1 MSADRWQTVD
11 RLFIAALQLPA
22 EARAA
27 ILARECGTDE
37 QLRRDVLSL
46 LTSAE
51 SSGTFLERPAFERL
65 ARAMAADGWSLRQG
79 ERLGTYTVRDLLGAG
94 AVGEVWRATDERL
107 NRDVAIKLLL
117 PHLSS
122 DPQRA
127 RRFAEEA
134 RTAGSLN
141 HPNILSVYD
150 VGEHAGVPFIVSEY
164 VDGESLRMRLKRG
177 PLSIDVAA
185 AVALQMARGLSG
197 AHARGI
203 IHCDLKPDNV
213 FIRADG
219 GVKILDFGLARL
231 KTAPATSSDLPDVT
245 VSSLAGT
252 AGYIAPEQVL
262 GQEADVRSDLFALGV
277 TMFEMLSGVRPFR
290 GDSVVET
297 LNATLM
303 LAPADLRAARP
314 DVPAPLSRIVMRL
327 LERAP
332 ASRFQSAEELVQAI
346 EEATSGANA
355 SSQRSWAALPILIAA
370 AVVTTTLIITA
381 ALKLPTA
388 PAVGTVALG
397 PSGRPGIAVMNFVNT
412 TSTDDTA
419 WLSTGIQSMLLTGLA
434 QTPGLDIVSQQR
446 VQEALKLAGHTDLA
460 SLDRSEA
467 ADVARR
473 AGAGAVVAGTIYQS
487 RGEIRIDAQIE
498 DLASGRVLAAHSVT
512 GTDVF
517 ALADSLATRIRTG
530 IGFGDAVDLRR
541 ITDVSSTSVAAYR
554 LYTKGLDASV
564 NVRWQEA
571 VTWLEQ
577 AIAIDPTFAEAHLR
591 LASAYEGL
599 GQITARDR
607 ALGNASAHAAKLS
620 ERHRLLL
627 AVALEADPRG
637 DPSRRAQLLDQL
649 LARFPDVEEAYPV
662 AFGLYHP
669 VQGVFPN
676 LEKLLTITRTG
687 ATVLPASPQTRNM
700 YAFALT
706 EAGQLAEAIPEF
718 EEYARLAPRE
728 PNPFD
733 SLGGVYLSLG
743 APAEAIQSYSRA
755 LAIDPSFPSGSG
767 LAYALGM
774 LGRYDE
780 AIAAK
785 PSIVHV
791 NAFLVARTGRYAEA
805 ERILRSGLARAQ
817 NDGNMFIAAGIH
829 LTSAALSLER
839 KDYAAVQREVT
850 AIRGPLSGVPPGF
863 ARYWSLIADTLG
875 GLADLGLGGTSR
887 AQALADSQAR
897 TFRPSHTVE
906 RFWHWILQG
915 ELALA
920 RGDATGA
927 ARAFSAGE
935 IPGNRISVDIPG
947 AVVTRNLILRDGVAR
962 AAHARGD
969 LPAAIEI
976 YRRLLAK
983 GPNQKYVGLY
993 EPRYVL
999 RLARL
1004 LEQAGDRDAART
1016 EYSRFLDLWK
1026 HADANL
1032 PELAE
1037 ARRALAV
1044 K

>member
-1 MSADRWQTVD
+1 MSADRWQTLD
-11 RLFIAALQLPA
+11 RLFIEALQLPA

-27 ILARECGTDE
+27 LLARECGTDE
-37 QLRRDVLSL
+37 QLRREVLSL
-46 LTSAE
+46 LTAVE

-150 VGEHAGVPFIVSEY
+150 VGEHGGVPFIVSEY

-185 AVALQMARGLSG
+185 AVALQMARGLSA

-231 KTAPATSSDLPDVT
+231 KTAPATLSDLPDVT

-277 TMFEMLSGVRPFR
+277 TMFEMLSGARPFK

-314 DVPAPLSRIVMRL
+314 DVPASLSRIVMRL
-327 LERAP
+327 LEKAP
-332 ASRFQSAEELVQAI
+332 ESRFQSAEELVQAF
-346 EEATSGANA
+346 EEATTAANA
-355 SSQRSWAALPILIAA
+355 SSRRALPILIAA
-370 AVVTTTLIITA
+370 AVVTTLIVAA
-381 ALKLPTA
+381 ALMLPTA
-388 PAVGTVALG
+388 PRTISDV
-397 PSGRPGIAVMNFVNT
+397 ST
-412 TSTDDTA
+412 TS
-419 WLSTGIQSMLLTGLA
+419 I
-434 QTPGLDIVSQQR
+434 
-446 VQEALKLAGHTDLA
+446 
-460 SLDRSEA
+460 
-467 ADVARR
+467 
-473 AGAGAVVAGTIYQS
+473 
-487 RGEIRIDAQIE
+487 
-498 DLASGRVLAAHSVT
+498 
-512 GTDVF
+512 
-517 ALADSLATRIRTG
+517 
-530 IGFGDAVDLRR
+530 
-541 ITDVSSTSVAAYR
+541 AAYD
-554 LYTKGLDASV
+554 LYTRGLDASV
-564 NVRWQEA
+564 NVRWPEA

-577 AIAIDPTFAEAHLR
+577 AIAIDPAFAEAHLR

-599 GQITARDR
+599 GQIAARDR

-637 DPSRRAQLLDQL
+637 DPSRRAQLLDEL
-649 LARFPDVEEAYPV
+649 LTRFPDVEEAYPV

-669 VQGVFPN
+669 VSGVFPN
-676 LEKLLTITRTG
+676 LEKLLTIARTG
-687 ATVLPASPQTRNM
+687 ATVLPASPQTRNR

-706 EAGQLAEAIPEF
+706 EAGRLRKRSANSRSMHGSRPVSRIPSTASAASTCRWARPPKPSSRIPE
-718 EEYARLAPRE
+718 RW
-728 PNPFD
+728 
-733 SLGGVYLSLG
+733 
-743 APAEAIQSYSRA
+743 
-755 LAIDPSFPSGSG
+755 
-767 LAYALGM
+767 
-774 LGRYDE
+774 
-780 AIAAK
+780 
-785 PSIVHV
+785 PSIP
-791 NAFLVARTGRYAEA
+791 AFRQAAGSRTHSACWDGTR
-805 ERILRSGLARAQ
+805 RRLPPSRRLCMCTRSWCLARAAMRRRSASCGADWRGRRTTTTCSSRPASISRRQ
-817 NDGNMFIAAGIH
+817 YCHSSERITRRCSARSRRSATRCPPSLPDSRDTGRSSQIRWAAWRILAWVVRAGPRRLPIRR
-829 LTSAALSLER
+829 LARSGRRTRSSASGTGSC
-839 KDYAAVQREVT
+839 RESW
-850 AIRGPLSGVPPGF
+850 R
-863 ARYWSLIADTLG
+863 
-875 GLADLGLGGTSR
+875 SR
-887 AQALADSQAR
+887 AEMLA
-897 TFRPSHTVE
+897 
-906 RFWHWILQG
+906 
-915 ELALA
+915 
-920 RGDATGA
+920 GA

-935 IPGNRISVDIPG
+935 IPARRGISLDIPG
-947 AVVTRNLILRDGVAR
+947 AVVTNNLILRDGAAR

-976 YRRLLAK
+976 YRRLLAN
-983 GPNQKYVGLY
+983 GPDQK
-993 EPRYVL
+993 
-999 RLARL
+999 
-1004 LEQAGDRDAART
+1004 
-1016 EYSRFLDLWK
+1016 
-1026 HADANL
+1026 
-1032 PELAE
+1032 
-1037 ARRALAV
+1037 
-1044 K
+1044 

>member
-1 MSADRWQTVD
+1 MSADRWQTLD
-11 RLFIAALQLPA
+11 RLFIEALQLPTD
-22 EARAA
+22 ARAA
-27 ILARECGTDE
+27 LLARECGTDE

-46 LTSAE
+46 LTAAE
-51 SSGTFLERPAFERL
+51 SSEEFLTRPAFERL
-65 ARAMAADGWSLRQG
+65 ARAMAADGWSLRPG
-79 ERLGTYTVRDLLGAG
+79 ERLGAYTVRELLGAG
-94 AVGEVWRATDERL
+94 AVGEVWRAADERL

-141 HPNILSVYD
+141 HPNILSVHD
-150 VGEHAGVPFIVSEY
+150 VAEHGGVPFIVSEY

-177 PLSIDVAA
+177 PLSIDGAA
-185 AVALQMARGLSG
+185 AVALQIARGLAA

-231 KTAPATSSDLPDVT
+231 KTASATSADSPDVT

-252 AGYIAPEQVL
+252 AGYIAPELVL
-262 GQEADVRSDLFALGV
+262 GHEADARSDLFALGV
-277 TMFEMLSGVRPFR
+277 TMFEMLSGERPFK
-290 GDSVVET
+290 GDSVVERLNTT
-297 LNATLM
+297 LTFE
-303 LAPADLRAARP
+303 PPDLRVARP
-314 DVPAPLSRIVMRL
+314 DVPASLSRIVMQL
-327 LERAP
+327 LEKAP
-332 ASRFQSAEELVQAI
+332 ESRFQSAEELVQAF
-346 EEATSGANA
+346 EEARTAADA
-355 SSQRSWAALPILIAA
+355 SSRRSRAAWPILITA
-370 AVVTTTLIITA
+370 AVVTTLTVA
-381 ALKLPTA
+381 AAFMLPAA
-388 PAVGTVALG
+388 PPVGTVAPG
-397 PSGRPGIAVMNFVNT
+397 PSGRPAVAVMNFVNT
-412 TSTDDTA
+412 AGTEDAA

-434 QTPGLDIVSQQR
+434 QTPGLDIVSPQR
-446 VQEALKLAGHTDLA
+446 VHEALKLAGHTDLA

-473 AGAGAVVAGTIYQS
+473 AGAGAVVAGTIYRS

-512 GTDVF
+512 GTDIF

-530 IGFGDAVDLRR
+530 IGFGEAVELR
-541 ITDVSSTSVAAYR
+541 ITDVSSTSIAAYR
-554 LYTKGLDASV
+554 SYVMGLDASV
-564 NVRWQEA
+564 NVRWPEA
-571 VTWLEQ
+571 VTRLEQ

-599 GQITARDR
+599 GQIAARDR

-637 DPSRRAQLLDQL
+637 DPSRRAQLLDEL
-649 LARFPDVEEAYPV
+649 LTRFPDVEEAYPV

-669 VQGVFPN
+669 VSGVFPN
-676 LEKLLTITRTG
+676 LEKLLTITRTR
-687 ATVLPASPQTRNM
+687 ATVLPASPQARNM
-700 YAFALT
+700 YGYALT
-706 EAGQLAEAIPEF
+706 EAGRLAEAIREF

-743 APAEAIQSYSRA
+743 APAEAVQSYSRA
-755 LAIDPSFPSGSG
+755 LAIDPGFPSGSG
-767 LAYALGM
+767 LAYTLGM
-774 LGRYDE
+774 LGRYEE

-785 PSIVHV
+785 PSIAYV
-791 NAFLVARTGRYAEA
+791 NAFVVSRTGRHAEA

-817 NDGNMFIAAGIH
+817 NDNNMFIAAGIH
-829 LTSAALSLER
+829 LTSAVLSLER
-839 KDYAAVQREVT
+839 KDYAAVQREV
-850 AIRGPLSGVPPGF
+850 AASRDPLSAVPPGF
-863 ARYWSLIADTLG
+863 ARHWSLIADTLA
-875 GLADLGLGGTSR
+875 GLADLGLGRTDR
-887 AQALADSQAR
+887 AEALAATQAR
-897 TFRPSHTVE
+897 TFRPSHPVD

-915 ELALA
+915 ELALV
-920 RGDATGA
+920 RGDPAGA
-927 ARAFSAGE
+927 AMAFSASELSKRRGL
-935 IPGNRISVDIPG
+935 SLDIPG
-947 AVVTRNLILRDGVAR
+947 AVVTNNLILRDGAAR

-969 LPAAIEI
+969 LAAAIEI
-976 YRRLLAK
+976 YRRLIAN
-983 GPNQKYVGLY
+983 GPDQKWVALY
-993 EPRYVL
+993 EPRYL
-999 RLARL
+999 LQLARL
-1004 LEQAGDRDAART
+1004 LEQAGDRAAART
-1016 EYSRFLDLWK
+1016 EYSRFLELWK
-1026 HADANL
+1026 HADDNL

-1037 ARRALAV
+1037 ARRALAG

>member
-1 MSADRWQTVD
+1 MSADRWQTQD
-11 RLFIAALQLPA
+11 RLFIEALQLPA

-27 ILARECGTDE
+27 LLARECGTDE
-37 QLRRDVLSL
+37 QLRREVLSL
-46 LTSAE
+46 LTAVE

-150 VGEHAGVPFIVSEY
+150 VGEHGGVPFIVSEY

-177 PLSIDVAA
+177 PLSIETAA
-185 AVALQMARGLSG
+185 AVALQIARGLSA

-203 IHCDLKPDNV
+203 VHCDLKPDNV
-213 FIRADG
+213 FLRADG

-231 KTAPATSSDLPDVT
+231 KTAPSDTSSELADVT
-245 VSSLAGT
+245 FSSLAGT

-262 GQEADVRSDLFALGV
+262 GREADARSDLFALGV
-277 TMFEMLSGVRPFR
+277 TMFEMLSGARPFK

-303 LAPADLRAARP
+303 LAPADLRAARA

-327 LERAP
+327 LEKTP
-332 ASRFQSAEELVQAI
+332 DSRFQSAEELVQAF
-346 EEATSGANA
+346 EEATTAANA
-355 SSQRSWAALPILIAA
+355 PAQRSWAALPILMAA
-370 AVVTTTLIITA
+370 AVVTTLFVTA
-381 ALKLPTA
+381 ALMLRTA
-388 PAVGTVALG
+388 SAVGTVAPG

-412 TSTDDTA
+412 TGMEDTA
-419 WLSTGIQSMLLTGLA
+419 WLSTGIQSMLITGLA
-434 QTPGLDIVSQQR
+434 QTPGLDIVSPQR
-446 VQEALKLAGHTDLA
+446 VHEALKLAGHTDLA

-498 DLASGRVLAAHSVT
+498 DLGSGRVLAAHSVT

-530 IGFGDAVDLRR
+530 IGLGDAVELRR
-541 ITDVSSTSVAAYR
+541 ITDVSSTSIAAYR
-554 LYTKGLDASV
+554 LYVKGLDASV

-599 GQITARDR
+599 GQIGARDR

-637 DPSRRAQLLDQL
+637 DPSRRAQLLDEL
-649 LARFPDVEEAYPV
+649 LTRFPDVEEAYPV

-669 VQGVFPN
+669 VSGVFPN
-676 LEKLLTITRTG
+676 LEKLLTIARTG
-687 ATVLPASPQTRNM
+687 ATVLPVSPQARNM

-706 EAGQLAEAIPEF
+706 EAGRLTEAIREF

-733 SLGGVYLSLG
+733 SIGGVYLSLG
-743 APAEAIQSYSRA
+743 RARRSHPVVLPSAGHRSRLSVRQRARVRTRHAGALRGGDCRQAVDCACERVPGGAHGPLYGGGAHPAERFGAGAERRQHVHRGRH
-755 LAIDPSFPSGSG
+755 PSHVG
-767 LAYALGM
+767 
-774 LGRYDE
+774 
-780 AIAAK
+780 
-785 PSIVHV
+785 SIVTR
-791 NAFLVARTGRYAEA
+791 AKG
-805 ERILRSGLARAQ
+805 LRG
-817 NDGNMFIAAGIH
+817 
-829 LTSAALSLER
+829 
-839 KDYAAVQREVT
+839 
-850 AIRGPLSGVPPGF
+850 
-863 ARYWSLIADTLG
+863 
-875 GLADLGLGGTSR
+875 
-887 AQALADSQAR
+887 
-897 TFRPSHTVE
+897 
-906 RFWHWILQG
+906 
-915 ELALA
+915 
-920 RGDATGA
+920 GA
-927 ARAFSAGE
+927 ARG
-935 IPGNRISVDIPG
+935 
-947 AVVTRNLILRDGVAR
+947 
-962 AAHARGD
+962 RGD
-969 LPAAIEI
+969 PRPAV
-976 YRRLLAK
+976 RRPSRIRALLVVDRRYAGRPGGSWPGSY
-983 GPNQKYVGLY
+983 GPG
-993 EPRYVL
+993 
-999 RLARL
+999 
-1004 LEQAGDRDAART
+1004 RDAC
-1016 EYSRFLDLWK
+1016 
-1026 HADANL
+1026 
-1032 PELAE
+1032 
-1037 ARRALAV
+1037 
-1044 K
+1044 